1 MLPAKLAFVDIETTG
16 MRSAYDRII
25 EIGILRVENGEL
37 VQTFQSLINPQTYI
51 PKEITGITGISG
63 DMLKDAPT
71 FRSIKDEI
79 LAILDDCT
87 FVAHNVRFDY
97 GFIKNEFIRENHTYN
112 ARHFCTVRLSR
123 FLYPEWPRHNLDALI
138 QHCGIDCT
146 NRHRAFDDAQVLF
159 HFYKHLQDSLA
170 PEMLEKALARTM
182 KKPSLP
188 VNLPMQELEK
198 LPDKPGV
205 YIFYGNEPKGL
216 KTTKETANQ
225 KKNIIPLYVGK
236 SINIRNR
243 VLSHFAADISS
254 PTEMRIA
261 QQIESIETMTTSG
274 ELGALLLE
282 SRLIKEMLPL
292 YNKRSRI
299 KHELIALKNKITKSG
314 YMECYM
320 EPITFIDPGQLDN
333 FLGFFRSKR
342 QAKAYLAAIAKEYD
356 LCEKLLGL
364 EKTSTACFAYRLGK
378 CNGACTGQERPEQ
391 YNMRLLTAVHELK
404 ILPWPY
410 KGAITI
416 QEAEITGR
424 KEYYIIDN
432 WCYRG
437 KIVVDAEGNIKNDNT
452 SDICF
457 DLDIYK
463 ILRQFIANPANQK
476 KISLMPQDYATIE

>member
-1 MLPAKLAFVDIETTG
+1 MLPTKLAFVDIETTG
-16 MRSAYDRII
+16 MRSTHDRII

-37 VQTFQSLINPQTYI
+37 INTFQSLINPQTYI
-51 PKEITGITGISG
+51 PKEITGITGISE
-63 DMLKDAPT
+63 DMLADAPT
-71 FRSIKDEI
+71 FRSVKDDI
-79 LAILDDCT
+79 LSILDDCT

-97 GFIKNEFIRENHTYN
+97 GFIKSEFIRQNFTYN

-159 HFYKHLQDSLA
+159 HFYKHVLA
-170 PEMLEKALARTM
+170 SHSPEQLEKAFAKTI

-188 VNLPMQELEK
+188 VNLPMQELDK

-216 KTTKETANQ
+216 KDPKNISEQ
-225 KKNIIPLYVGK
+225 KKNSIPLYVGK

-243 VLSHFAADISS
+243 VLSHFASDLSS

-261 QQIESIETMTTSG
+261 QQIESIETVTTSG

-282 SRLIKEMLPL
+282 SKLIKEMLPL

-299 KHELIALKNKITKSG
+299 KHELIALKSRMTKQG
-314 YMECYM
+314 YLECYM
-320 EPITFIDPGQLDN
+320 EPITLIKPEKLDN

-342 QAKAYLAAIAKEYD
+342 QAKAYLAAIAKEYT

-364 EKTSTACFAYRLGK
+364 EKTSTSCFAYRLGK
-378 CNGACTGQERPEQ
+378 CNGACTAKELPIQH
-391 YNMRLLTAVHELK
+391 NIRLITAVNELK

-410 KGAITI
+410 KGPISI
-416 QEAEITGR
+416 QESEMSGK

-432 WCYRG
+432 WCY
-437 KIVVDAEGNIKNDNT
+437 KAKVVVDEEGNINNDKNNEVY
-452 SDICF
+452 F

-463 ILRQFIANPANQK
+463 ILRQFIANPANQN
-476 KISLMPQDYATIE
+476 KISLMQKALPIE